1 MDRKPYPPENE
12 LQGSENDFWLR
23 LVSSDQQIYA
33 YEDEVLQT
41 LARSVIPIDRLES
54 ESMKQCGTRVMDDK
68 TRDYL
73 LRELLRWFKYEFF
86 TWTDKPK
93 CQQCQGATTYFSH
106 LEPTSDEHR
115 HGARRVEG
123 YRCDGCTAET
133 RFPRYNDPG
142 KLLET
147 RTGRC
152 GEWANCFT
160 LCCRAMGFEARF
172 VLDWTDH
179 VWTEVFSV
187 FQKRWLHC
195 DPCENACDTP
205 LMYEEGWG
213 KKLTYVIAFSKD
225 EVADVTWRYS
235 KHHRDIWR
243 RRLECREL
251 SLIKFVDRLNSKK
264 RDQMSESR
272 KKILDDRSLIEC
284 VELIWP
290 RMEVKEGETEG
301 RTSGDLQWRQQRG
314 ELGMSES
321 SAEQE
326 KPGFIFRPSSEEI
339 EKLSF
344 VLEYY
349 SALDEYRRPESSKE
363 FSKISNWQS
372 SVFETQNVFRK
383 TELDWKMVY
392 LARKEKAPEGSICWK
407 FDFTNDSVE
416 IDHVIV
422 KIDRQTY
429 ENGVVR
435 VLLCQENMCC
445 QINQNEFKIDN
456 LDESTKFEIKATF
469 SGGKGDCAWQ
479 QAQLFR
485 ASLENGPATPS
496 FVVTV
501 KLRSKRTCQ

>member
-1 MDRKPYPPENE
+1 
-12 LQGSENDFWLR
+12 
-23 LVSSDQQIYA
+23 
-33 YEDEVLQT
+33 
-41 LARSVIPIDRLES
+41 
-54 ESMKQCGTRVMDDK
+54 
-68 TRDYL
+68 
-73 LRELLRWFKYEFF
+73 
-86 TWTDKPK
+86 
-93 CQQCQGATTYFSH
+93 
-106 LEPTSDEHR
+106 
-115 HGARRVEG
+115 
-123 YRCDGCTAET
+123 
-133 RFPRYNDPG
+133 
-142 KLLET
+142 
-147 RTGRC
+147 
-152 GEWANCFT
+152 
-160 LCCRAMGFEARF
+160 
-172 VLDWTDH
+172 
-179 VWTEVFSV
+179 
-187 FQKRWLHC
+187 
-195 DPCENACDTP
+195 
-205 LMYEEGWG
+205 MYEEGWG

-251 SLIKFVDRLNSKK
+251 SLIKFFDKLNSKK

-321 SAEQE
+321 SADQE
-326 KPGFIFRPSSEEI
+326 KPGFVFRPSSEEV

-349 SALDEYRRPESSKE
+349 SALDEYRRPVASKE
-363 FSKISNWQS
+363 FSKIPNWQS
-372 SVFETQNVFRK
+372 CVFETQNVFRK

-392 LARKEKAPEGSICWK
+392 LARKEKAPEGSIIWK

-416 IDHVIV
+416 IDHVTV

-429 ENGVVR
+429 EDGIVR
-435 VLLCQENMCC
+435 VLMCQENMCC
-445 QINQNEFKIDN
+445 QINRKCFHFLLFFLSINYLFLILENEFKIDN

-485 ASLENGPATPS
+485 APLENGPATPS